1 MLKPNHSFS
10 SKNQLNKLLLF
21 TLLSI
26 ATISLV
32 EGFQYS
38 DAQTSNNTSQSN
50 TTITTT
56 TSNEPQTPVEFIEK
70 IKGLLD
76 QTITEYTNGNYTG
89 AEELATT
96 AYLDNFEYVE
106 GPLAEKD
113 KSLMETTEIMMR
125 EDLRKMI
132 LDEVP
137 LENLQE
143 HIDKINENLD
153 KSVQL
158 LS

>member
-1 MLKPNHSFS
+1 MYRLNLTVS
-10 SKNQLNKLLLF
+10 SENQLYKLLLF

-26 ATISLV
+26 ATIGIV

-38 DAQTSNNTSQSN
+38 YAQSTNDTLQSN

-70 IKGLLD
+70 IRGLLD

-137 LENLQE
+137 FEDLQM

-153 KSVQL
+153 KSVRL